1 MIESQFI
8 LIKMFCIWDQK
19 LVQSQKIF
27 TKKTLTPQKYNLYF
41 LVNANSEYVLHNY
54 KTPTGVKMWSM
65 ETKKTLKYM
74 FPF

>member
-1 MIESQFI
+1 
-8 LIKMFCIWDQK
+8 MFCIWDQK

-54 KTPTGVKMWSM
+54 KTPTGVKM
-65 ETKKTLKYM
+65 
-74 FPF
+74 